1 MLIVDELEHLAANE
15 RTQLFETAATNRT
28 RIVAISNTH
37 TLTAK
42 LPEDATTLH
51 FSPYTADE
59 MSAII
64 KMRLAPLMEEGITVI
79 QPAALIFICK
89 KVATQTGDLRACL
102 SLLCQ
107 ALAMVE
113 KTVLEKKLPSP
124 TLIPVGMT
132 DVLKASKAVTTF
144 APTVGVKVKNLNMQS
159 RLVLLTF
166 LIASRR
172 LASSLTLLPSSS
184 TKKEKLAP
192 TKQASITPTVLHT
205 LYESTLAAHGGVF
218 SAVSRSEFF
227 DVLGVLEVQGLLSVV
242 DQAGLKATKSPSKR
256 QAPRESSV
264 SLPAGVRVDEVVKVL
279 TSVEDAGAKEQE
291 IHRMW
296 ERQIFAIDKEAQR
309 QRTAHA
315 LRAIA
320 FEDAVEA

>member
-1 MLIVDELEHLAANE
+1 MLIVDELEHIAANE
-15 RTQLFETAATNRT
+15 MIHFFETVATNRT

-59 MSAII
+59 MSSII
-64 KMRLAPLMEEGITVI
+64 NVRLAPLMEEGITVI
-79 QPAALIFICK
+79 QPAALTFICK

-107 ALAMVE
+107 ALAVVE
-113 KTVLEKKLPSP
+113 KTVLEKKPPSL
-124 TLIPVGMT
+124 TLTPVGMT
-132 DVLKASKAVTTF
+132 DVLRASKAATTI
-144 APTVGVKVKNLNMQS
+144 APTVGVKVKSLNMQS
-159 RLVLLTF
+159 RLALLTF

-172 LASSLTLLPSSS
+172 LSSSLTLLPSSS
-184 TKKEKLAP
+184 TKKQKSMP
-192 TKQASITPTVLHT
+192 TKQTSITPTALHT
-205 LYESTLAAHGGVF
+205 LYETTLAAHGGVF
-218 SAVSRSEFF
+218 SAVSRSEFL
-227 DVLGVLEVQGLLSVV
+227 DVLGVLEVQGLLSMA
-242 DQAGLKATKSPSKR
+242 DHAGLKVTKSPSKR
-256 QAPRESSV
+256 KTPRESSV

-291 IHRMW
+291 IRRMW
-296 ERQIFAIDKEAQR
+296 EKQIFAIDKEAQR

-315 LRAIA
+315 LRVVA

>member
-1 MLIVDELEHLAANE
+1 MTH
-15 RTQLFETAATNRT
+15 LFETAATNRT
-28 RIVAISNTH
+28 QIIAISNTH

-42 LPEDATTLH
+42 LPDDATTLH

-64 KMRLAPLMEEGITVI
+64 KVRLAPLMEEGIMVI
-79 QPAALIFICK
+79 QPAAVTFICK

-113 KTVLEKKLPSP
+113 KTTQEKKPPSP
-124 TLIPVGMT
+124 TLIPVGMN
-132 DVLKASKAVTTF
+132 DVLKASKAAMTI
-144 APTVGVKVKNLNMQS
+144 APTIGVKVKGLNMQS

-172 LASSLTLLPSSS
+172 LTSGLTLLPSSS
-184 TKKEKLAP
+184 TKKEKSVS
-192 TKQASITPTVLHT
+192 TKQYSITPTVLHT

-218 SAVSRSEFF
+218 SVVSRSEFL
-227 DVLGVLEVQGLLSVV
+227 DVLGVLEVQGLLSMD
-242 DQAGLKATKSPSKR
+242 DQAGSKAAKSPSKR
-256 QAPRESSV
+256 QASRGSSV
-264 SLPAGVRVDEVVKVL
+264 SLPAGVRVSEVVKVL
-279 TSVEDAGAKEQE
+279 TTVEDAGAKEQE
-291 IHRMW
+291 IRRMW
-296 ERQIFAIDKEAQR
+296 EKQSFTIDKQAQQ

-315 LRAIA
+315 LKAVA

>member
-1 MLIVDELEHLAANE
+1 MTH
-15 RTQLFETAATNRT
+15 LFETTATNRT

-37 TLTAK
+37 TLTTK
-42 LPEDATTLH
+42 LPDDATTLH

-64 KMRLAPLMEEGITVI
+64 RVRLAPLMEEGSMVI
-79 QPAALIFICK
+79 QPAALTFICK

-113 KTVLEKKLPSP
+113 KTAHEGKPPSP

-132 DVLKASKAVTTF
+132 DVLKASKAATVI
-144 APTVGVKVKNLNMQS
+144 APTVRIKVNGLNMQS
-159 RLVLLTF
+159 RLILLTF

-172 LASSLTLLPSSS
+172 LTSGLTLLPSSS
-184 TKKEKLAP
+184 KKEEKSAP
-192 TKQASITPTVLHT
+192 AKQASITPTALYT

-218 SAVSRSEFF
+218 SVVSRSEFL
-227 DVLGVLEVQGLLSVV
+227 DVLGVLEVQGLLSMD
-242 DQAGLKATKSPSKR
+242 DQVGPKATKYPSRR
-256 QAPRESSV
+256 QTSRESTV
-264 SLPAGVRVDEVVKVL
+264 SLPVGVRVDEVVKAL
-279 TSVEDAGAKEQE
+279 TVVQGAGAKEQE
-291 IHRMW
+291 IRRMW
-296 ERQIFAIDKEAQR
+296 EKQVFAINKEAQR

-315 LRAIA
+315 IKAVA

>member
-1 MLIVDELEHLAANE
+1 MTL
-15 RTQLFETAATNRT
+15 LFETAATKGT

-42 LPEDATTLH
+42 LPDDATTLH

-59 MSAII
+59 MSTII
-64 KMRLAPLMEEGITVI
+64 RARLMPLMEEGVATI
-79 QPAALIFICK
+79 QPAALTFICK

-113 KTVLEKKLPSP
+113 KTAQEKKPPSP

-132 DVLKASKAVTTF
+132 DVLKASKAATAT
-144 APTVGVKVKNLNMQS
+144 APTVGFKVKELNMQS

-172 LASSLTLLPSSS
+172 LTSGLTLLPSSS
-184 TKKEKLAP
+184 TTKKEKSAP
-192 TKQASITPTVLHT
+192 TKQASITATALHT

-218 SAVSRSEFF
+218 SPVSRSEFL
-227 DVLGVLEVQGLLSVV
+227 DVLGVLEVQGLLSMD
-242 DQAGLKATKSPSKR
+242 DQAGSKATKSPSKR
-256 QAPRESSV
+256 QGSRERNV

-279 TSVEDAGAKEQE
+279 TTVDDAGAKEQE
-291 IHRMW
+291 IRRMW
-296 ERQIFAIDKEAQR
+296 EKQACAVDKEAQR

-315 LRAIA
+315 LKAVA
-320 FEDAVEA
+320 FTDAVEA

>member
-1 MLIVDELEHLAANE
+1 MRH
-15 RTQLFETAATNRT
+15 LFETAAANGT

-42 LPEDATTLH
+42 LPDDAITLH

-64 KMRLAPLMEEGITVI
+64 RVRLAPLMEEGIMVI
-79 QPAALIFICK
+79 QPTALTLVCK

-113 KTVLEKKLPSP
+113 KVAQEKESPSP
-124 TLIPVGMT
+124 ILIPVGMS
-132 DVLKASKAVTTF
+132 DVIKASKATTAM
-144 APTVGVKVKNLNMQS
+144 APTVGIKVKDLNVQS

-172 LASSLTLLPSSS
+172 LTSGLTLLPSSS
-184 TKKEKLAP
+184 PRKETFTP
-192 TKQASITPTVLHT
+192 TKQASITLVALHA
-205 LYESTLAAHGGVF
+205 LYESTLAAPGGVF
-218 SAVSRSEFF
+218 SAVTWSEFI
-227 DVLGVLEVQGLLSVV
+227 DVLGVLEVQGLLSV
-242 DQAGLKATKSPSKR
+242 DEQAGFKPVRTPSKR
-256 QAPRESSV
+256 QTSWDSRV

-279 TSVEDAGAKEQE
+279 TAVEDAGAKEQE
-291 IHRMW
+291 IRRMW
-296 ERQIFAIDKEAQR
+296 EEQAFAIDKEAQR
-309 QRTAHA
+309 QQTGHA
-315 LRAIA
+315 IKALT
-320 FEDAVEA
+320 FEGAEEA